1 MASVISL
8 DKIVKNI
15 LISRGY
21 SIHWYIQFL
30 VYAKNILREIAFDC
44 NIIAGR
50 YKLLPI
56 ENFRVELPNDYVDYT
71 RVSVR
76 VDQYIHP
83 LTEDDSLQLVPNY
96 DDEFEIQP
104 YNEGVAS
111 SANGSGISG
120 YYSGYAYPFSTWF
133 MTNWNNWGENT
144 GRNYGGIGAYIDN
157 FRVDKY
163 TNTIKINE
171 QLCGA
176 TELLLEYISN
186 GMDADSATHIEA
198 YAQEAITAGAM
209 WQFKENNRT
218 YSSSEAEMER
228 QKYIQQVQ
236 ILRARLSPLTTDNLK
251 RLIQKNQR
259 GIQY

>member
-1 MASVISL
+1 MTVVSL
-8 DKIVKNI
+8 DQIVKNI
-15 LISRGY
+15 LLTRKY
-21 SIHWYIQFL
+21 SFHWYLEFL
-30 VYAKNILREIAFDC
+30 VHTKNILRELCFDC

-50 YKLLPI
+50 YQLLPV
-56 ENFRVELPNDYVDYT
+56 ENFRVDLPTDYVDYT

-83 LTEDDSLQLVPNY
+83 LTEDDALQLVPNY
-96 DDEFEIQP
+96 NDDFEVSP
-104 YNEGVAS
+104 YSEGVQTMP
-111 SANGSGISG
+111 NGSGISG
-120 YYSGYAYPFSTWF
+120 FYTGYAYPFSTWF
-133 MTNWNNWGENT
+133 MTGWNNWGESV
-144 GRNYGGIGAYIDN
+144 GRTFGGVGSYIDT

-163 TNTIKINE
+163 ANQIKINE
-171 QLCGA
+171 QLCGV

-186 GMDADSATHIEA
+186 GMDADSATHIDA

-218 YSSSEAEMER
+218 YSAGEAEAER

-236 ILRARLSPLTTDNLK
+236 ILRARLSNLTIDNLK

>member
-1 MASVISL
+1 MAAVISL

-15 LISRGY
+15 LLKRRY
-21 SIHWYIQFL
+21 PLHYYIEYL
-30 VYAKNILREIAFDC
+30 VYAKDILREVAFDC

-56 ENFRVELPNDYVDYT
+56 ENFRVELPNDYVDYS

-83 LTEDDSLQLVPNY
+83 LTEDDALQLVPNY
-96 DDEFEIQP
+96 DDDFEIQP
-104 YNEGVAS
+104 YSEGVATIP
-111 SANGSGISG
+111 NGSGVSG
-120 YYSGYAYPFSTWF
+120 FYTGYAYPFSTWF
-133 MTNWNNWGENT
+133 MTNWNNWGESL
-144 GRNYGGIGAYIDN
+144 GRNYGGVGAYIDT

-186 GMDADSATHIEA
+186 GMDADSATHIES
-198 YAQEAITAGAM
+198 YAQAAIEAGAM

-218 YSSSEAEMER
+218 YGAGEAEGAR
-228 QKYIQQVQ
+228 QLYIQQVQ